1 MNADPNQAKAIFLE
15 AVEKHAPEQWPA
27 FLDQACSGQPQ
38 LRRRVEVL
46 LQAHVEAGT
55 AEHQA
60 AAEEPAPSAVRSS
73 VEAVGS
79 VIGPYKLLQQIG
91 EGGMGVVFLAEQTQ
105 PVQRKVALKLIK
117 AGLDSGQVLARFEAE
132 RQALALMDHPNIAK
146 VLDAGTVG
154 VPALA
159 GSAATDSENRLKP
172 ELQHSG
178 RPYFVMELVKG
189 VPLTKFCDERHLTP
203 KERLELFVPVCQAV
217 QHAHQK
223 GIIHRDLKPSNVLV
237 CLYDGQPVPK
247 VIDFGVAK
255 ATGQKL
261 TERTLFTAFG
271 AVVGTLEYMS
281 PEQAEL
287 NQLDTDTRSD
297 IYSLGVLLYEL
308 LTGTTPLERKRFK
321 EVALLEALRLIREE
335 EPPRPST
342 RLSTA
347 EGLPSIAAN
356 RGVEPKQLSSLMR
369 GELDWI
375 ILKALEKDRERR
387 YETANG
393 FARDI
398 QRYLHDEPVQACPPS
413 AWYRIR
419 KFVRRHKAALGT
431 AAAALLVLL
440 LATGGVSW
448 VLWDRVAQRAAR
460 AQQRAVTENT
470 VHEAL
475 GRAEE
480 LGRQAEALPQR
491 TSREAAAAVIVW
503 QRAADQLAQ
512 AEAALRAGEADTS
525 LRRRVADLSEQFQ
538 KGWDQ
543 AEQRR
548 VQAERR
554 EKLLRDLDDAR
565 MAKATWIETHHDF
578 AGAAAKYGQA
588 FASFGIDVR
597 PGQAD
602 VLARQIAAEEP
613 AVRDALIV
621 ALDDWAFCAAYVP
634 TTWSVADLR
643 AIARAADTDAW
654 RQEYRQ
660 AVINGDGA
668 VLGRLSQAARRL
680 SLPPTSLDLLASAL
694 KFAGQHEEA
703 VDLLRWARGRHPAD
717 FWIAFNLGN
726 FLGQGKQSLPV
737 HLEEEIG
744 CYRVAVALRP
754 EAIAAH
760 SSLGNALSSK
770 GQLDDA
776 IAAFRQAIALDSK
789 FAAAHNNLGSA
800 LWAKGQLNDAIAAF
814 RQAIALDP
822 KFAAGHYNLGIA
834 LRAKGQLDDAIAAFR
849 QAITLDPKVAATHY
863 NLGIALSDKRQ
874 LDDAIAAF
882 RQAITLDPKHAMAH
896 GNLGISLSAKG
907 QLDDAIAAFR
917 QVIEL
922 DPKDARAHN
931 NLGLALSAKGQ
942 LDEAIAAY
950 RQAIEIQPSYAEAH
964 CNLGGM
970 LARQGCFAES
980 LAYYRLGH
988 ELGSKRPNWRYPSAD
1003 WVRRAERKAAAEE
1016 KLPALAKGSYQPRDN
1031 DERLLLA
1038 QVCHAKQLH
1047 RAASRLY
1054 AEAFAADPKLAA
1066 DLKAGHRYA
1075 AACAAALAASGRGT
1089 DAGKL
1094 GEQERTRLREQ
1105 ALDWL
1110 RADLTAWSQLL
1121 DKGPDTFR
1129 SQVRQQMQRWQQAL
1143 DFAGV
1148 RDPDALAQLPE
1159 AERPAW
1165 QQLWAD
1171 VEAVQQRAAGRK

>member
-15 AVEKHAPEQWPA
+15 AIEKHVAEQWPA
-27 FLDQACSGQPQ
+27 FLDQACSGQPE

-46 LQAHVEAGT
+46 LQAHLQAGT
-55 AEHQA
+55 ADHQA
-60 AAEEPAPSAVRSS
+60 AVQGPAPSEVSSS

-154 VPALA
+154 QAFQPDEKQKSQAGKPDLPA
-159 GSAATDSENRLKP
+159 
-172 ELQHSG
+172 G

-189 VPLTKFCDERHLTP
+189 VPITKFCDERHLTP

-308 LTGTTPLERKRFK
+308 LTGTTPLERKHFK
-321 EVALLEALRLIREE
+321 EVALLEVLRLIREE

-375 ILKALEKDRERR
+375 IMKALEKDRERR

-398 QRYLHDEPVQACPPS
+398 QHYLHDEPVQACPPS
-413 AWYRIR
+413 LAYRLR
-419 KFVRRHKAALGT
+419 KFARRHKTALGMT
-431 AAAALLVLL
+431 AAALLVLL
-440 LATGGVSW
+440 LAAGGVSW
-448 VLWDRVAQRAAR
+448 VLWDRALQRAAR
-460 AQQRAVTENT
+460 AQQRAETENT
-470 VHEAL
+470 VYEAL

-480 LGRQAEALPQR
+480 LARQAEALPLE
-491 TSREAAAAVIVW
+491 TSREAAAAVVVW
-503 QRAADQLAQ
+503 QHAADQLAQ
-512 AEAALRAGEADTS
+512 AVAALRAGEADAS
-525 LRRRVADLSEQFQ
+525 LRWRVADLGEHLQ

-543 AEQRR
+543 ADQRR
-548 VQAERR
+548 AQAERG
-554 EKLLRDLDDAR
+554 EKLLRDLDEAR
-565 MAKATWIETHHDF
+565 MARATWIETHFDE

-588 FASFGIDVR
+588 FAAYGIEVR
-597 PGQAD
+597 QGQAM
-602 VLARQIAAEEP
+602 VLARRLAAEEP

-621 ALDDWAFCAAYVP
+621 ALEDWAFCAAKVP
-634 TTWSVADLR
+634 TAWSAADLR
-643 AIARAADTDAW
+643 AIARGADTDEW
-654 RQEYRQ
+654 RQEFRQ
-660 AVINGDGA
+660 AMINRDGEA
-668 VLGRLSQAARRL
+668 LGRLSQAARRL
-680 SLPPTSLDLLASAL
+680 SLPPSSLELLARAL
-694 KFAGQHEEA
+694 RFTGRPEEA
-703 VDLLRWARGRHPAD
+703 VDLLRWARGRHPTD

-726 FLGQGKQSLPV
+726 YLNQGRAKERIPV
-737 HLEEEIG
+737 DLEEQIG
-744 CYRVAVALRP
+744 CFRVALALRP
-754 EAIAAH
+754 EASAAH
-760 SSLGNALSSK
+760 VNLGSSLRAK
-770 GQLDDA
+770 GQLDEAIVAFRTAIKIDPKHALAYNNLGVALRGKELLDDA
-776 IAAFRQAIALDSK
+776 IAALRKAIELDPKNALFHK
-789 FAAAHNNLGSA
+789 NLGIA
-800 LWAKGQLNDAIAAF
+800 WRAKGLLNDAIAAF
-814 RQAIALDP
+814 REAIKIDSKDPEAHLNLGIVLSDRGRLDDAIAEYHRAIALDP
-822 KFAAGHYNLGIA
+822 KDAGAYHNLANALRDKGQLDAAIAALRQAIELDPMEAGAHYNLG
-834 LRAKGQLDDAIAAFR
+834 K
-849 QAITLDPKVAATHY
+849 
-863 NLGIALSDKRQ
+863 
-874 LDDAIAAF
+874 
-882 RQAITLDPKHAMAH
+882 
-896 GNLGISLSAKG
+896 
-907 QLDDAIAAFR
+907 
-917 QVIEL
+917 
-922 DPKDARAHN
+922 
-931 NLGLALSAKGQ
+931 ALSAKGR
-942 LDEAIAAY
+942 LDDAIVAY
-950 RQAIEIQPSYAEAH
+950 RQAIAVQPFDAEAH
-964 CNLGGM
+964 CNLGGV
-970 LARQGCFAES
+970 LARQGRFAES
-980 LAYYRLGH
+980 LVYYRRGH
-988 ELGSKRPNWRYPSAD
+988 ELGSKQPNWRYPSAE

-1016 KLPALAKGSYQPRDN
+1016 KLAAIEKGTYQPRDN
-1031 DERLLLA
+1031 DERLLLV
-1038 QVCHAKQLH
+1038 QVCRVKQLI
-1047 RAASRLY
+1047 RAAAHLY
-1054 AEAFAADPKLAA
+1054 AEAFAADAKLAA
-1066 DLKAGHRYA
+1066 DLKAGHRYDA
-1075 AACAAALAASGRGT
+1075 ARAAALAAAGRGS

-1094 GEQERTRLREQ
+1094 DEQERARLREQ
-1105 ALDWL
+1105 ASKWL

-1121 DKGPDTFR
+1121 DKGSNTVG
-1129 SQVRQQMQRWQQAL
+1129 SQVRQQLQRWQQTP
-1143 DFAGV
+1143 DFAAV
-1148 RDPDALAQLPE
+1148 RGPDALAQLPQ
-1159 AERPAW
+1159 AERSVW
-1165 QQLWAD
+1165 QQLWTD
-1171 VEAVQQRAAGRK
+1171 VEALRLRAAGMQ